1 MRLGKEKKM
10 EKHVKSSKEKTRE
23 MTILAMFIAI
33 IAVLG
38 LVPNGMGGALGF
50 IKITANMEATIIHIP
65 VLIGAALLGRKV
77 GLYLGVAFGVVSLI
91 AAFIYS
97 SPLFYYPWVS
107 VLPRI
112 IFGLIIYDV
121 VKFFLRIV
129 KKKYL
134 ALGIS
139 FFVLTVIH
147 TLLVLPMLWTSFAM
161 VFEYDSLGQ
170 AFVPYLVAL
179 NASGVPITAP
189 VEAVLAAIVGATVV
203 LRLMPLYG
211 KNDDSA
217 SQPEA

>member
-1 MRLGKEKKM
+1 MEKK
-10 EKHVKSSKEKTRE
+10 VRSNKERTRE

-38 LVPNGMGGALGF
+38 LVPNGMGGAIGF

-65 VLIGAALLGRKV
+65 VLIGAALLGRKI
-77 GLYLGVAFGVVSLI
+77 GIYLGLAFGLVSLI

-112 IFGLIIYDV
+112 IFGLLIYDV
-121 VKFFLRIV
+121 VKFFMRVI
-129 KKKYL
+129 KSRYL
-134 ALGIS
+134 ALAVS
-139 FFVLTVIH
+139 FFLLTVIH

-161 VFEYDSLGQ
+161 VFGFDSLGE
-170 AFVPYLVAL
+170 AFIPYLTAL

-189 VEAVLAAIVGATVV
+189 VEAVLAAVVGATIVI
-203 LRLMPLYG
+203 RLIPLYG
-211 KNDDSA
+211 KDQ
-217 SQPEA
+217 QPDNNIEV